1 MALTVPTLYQAL
13 LASRFSGGFPFA
25 GVPYDALALGIASG
39 VVQWGIGQPTNLAL
53 TGWATGIA
61 GAGTIPAVSS
71 RLLIPSTASVVVAA
85 LSGAGMKGPLSLS
98 LATAVAMGIAQG
110 FTASGQYW
118 GTVAGVG
125 TGTDVSRITV
135 ANAPALVGILEST
148 LRSSLGS
155 GLATSMMTQGLGNGI
170 ASLLLQGTGTASV
183 VGVVSGGPASGT
195 TNSVVT

>member
-125 TGTDVSRITV
+125 TG
-135 ANAPALVGILEST
+135 ILEST